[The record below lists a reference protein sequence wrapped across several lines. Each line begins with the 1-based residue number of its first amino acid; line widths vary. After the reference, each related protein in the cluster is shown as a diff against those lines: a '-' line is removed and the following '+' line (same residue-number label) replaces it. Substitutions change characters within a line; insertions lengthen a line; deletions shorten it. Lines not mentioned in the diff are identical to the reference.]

1 MQKSRSARRPLT
13 VTVLIHIAFVI
24 GVGVA
29 AAPFRHVGHAL
40 VKVGQRHRVLFVD
53 VALHVCLQQW
63 ALIIWKGHG
72 EEGFWI
78 THKFVDISLSSHL
91 RETWKKKP
99 ILMWDVGMVPKLR
112 IVSVLQEI
120 QISNHYILHW
130 KLMQGCYVNYTS
142 IKTHTHTNTTS
153 SSPFPNGECRERNE
167 QKTWFNAPERMD
179 NKRKGNQVLTDT
191 DREKKKNS
199 SLCGINYSSSEGNAK
214 C

>member
-1 MQKSRSARRPLT
+1 MYYYLKIKYKWQKSNVEENSEVLFILQKSRSARRPLT
-13 VTVLIHIAFVI
+13 VTVLIHVAFVI

-91 RETWKKKP
+91 RETRTKKP

-130 KLMQGCYVNYTS
+130 KQGHYVNYTS
-142 IKTHTHTNTTS
+142 IKTHTHKNTTS

-167 QKTWFNAPERMD
+167 QKHGLMLQ
-179 NKRKGNQVLTDT
+179 KGWITK
-191 DREKKKNS
+191 EKAIK
-199 SLCGINYSSSEGNAK
+199 Y
-214 C
+214 